1 MTSIKKL
8 NKSQITPFLAKT
20 YEILMSN
27 EFADLIYWTEDG
39 HGFIVNNIPRFENT
53 VLPKYFKHNKF
64 TSFIRQLNMYDFHK
78 IRHKSHQKEFR
89 HVYFC
94 KGKPE
99 LLCEIKRKT
108 PEQVE
113 FNHKKIK
120 DALQIADEWKKLED
134 QIEFKDTS
142 CENVDITTY
151 ESEFTAETEVAR
163 PKTSDST
170 TSLMMCLMLYN
181 KALKTKMDE
190 SSPDV
195 SEMII
200 RHTEDY
206 INSMKTVLDI
216 KAGSSQGSTHAEALT
231 NEDDSSLSKRSFQDC
246 YFDDMNENNSADQV
260 VSKKHKKQ
268 EQIYMESPYIKCE
281 DQVSNYSNVFGE
293 DLFDFEETNFDFCK
307 LNTLDDFQFS
317 LNELNSNSKTFQ
329 DLF

>member
-8 NKSQITPFLAKT
+8 IKSQITPFLAKT
-20 YEILMSN
+20 YDILMSN
-27 EFADLIYWTEDG
+27 EYSDLIYWTEDG

-94 KGKPE
+94 RGKPE
-99 LLCEIKRKT
+99 LLAEIKRKT

-134 QIEFKDTS
+134 QIEFKDNSNDQTERTS
-142 CENVDITTY
+142 VNMCDIDLNEN
-151 ESEFTAETEVAR
+151 AQK
-163 PKTSDST
+163 KTSDST

-181 KALKTKMDE
+181 KALKANTE
-190 SSPDV
+190 EASPEI

-206 INSMKTVLDI
+206 IASMKTVLDI
-216 KAGSSQGSTHAEALT
+216 KVGSSQVSTHAEGFS
-231 NEDDSSLSKRSFQDC
+231 NEDDSSLSKRSFHESFEDPRDIMLESQMC
-246 YFDDMNENNSADQV
+246 
-260 VSKKHKKQ
+260 KKQ
-268 EQIYMESPYIKCE
+268 LKQGDRIFLDSEFIKEE
-281 DQVSNYSNVFGE
+281 DQVSCYSNIFGE
-293 DLFDFEETNFDFCK
+293 ECLDFDETNFDFCK
-307 LNTLDDFQFS
+307 
-317 LNELNSNSKTFQ
+317 
-329 DLF
+329 

>member
-89 HVYFC
+89 HIYFC

-99 LLCEIKRKT
+99 LLGEIKRKT

-113 FNHKKIK
+113 ITHKKIK

-134 QIEFKDTS
+134 KIEFKDPS
-142 CENVDITTY
+142 YENADLTTF
-151 ESEFTAETEVAR
+151 ESGLSVETEQIK
-163 PKTSDST
+163 PKTSESA

-181 KALKTKMDE
+181 KALKAKVEE
-190 SSPDV
+190 SSPEV

-206 INSMKTVLDI
+206 ISSMKTVLEI
-216 KAGSSQGSTHAEALT
+216 KVGCASQGSTQDEALT
-231 NEDDSSLSKRSFQDC
+231 NEDDSSLSKRSFHEIFEDS
-246 YFDDMNENNSADQV
+246 NSDNV
-260 VSKKHKKQ
+260 VMTQKQLKQQ
-268 EQIYMESPYIKCE
+268 EQIYIESPYRIQE
-281 DQVSNYSNVFGE
+281 DQISSYSNIFAE
-293 DLFDFEETNFDFCK
+293 DCFEFDDTTFDFCK

-317 LNELNSNSKTFQ
+317 LKELSSDSKTFG

>member
-1 MTSIKKL
+1 MTSIKKMI
-8 NKSQITPFLAKT
+8 KSQITPFLAKT
-20 YEILMSN
+20 YDILMSN
-27 EFADLIYWTEDG
+27 EYSDLIYWTEDG

-94 KGKPE
+94 RGKPE
-99 LLCEIKRKT
+99 LLAEIKRKT

-134 QIEFKDTS
+134 QIEFKDNTN
-142 CENVDITTY
+142 ENVELTGF
-151 ESEFTAETEVAR
+151 ESGEFAENDNAQ
-163 PKTSDST
+163 KKASDST

-181 KALKTKMDE
+181 KALKANTE
-190 SSPDV
+190 ETSAEV

-200 RHTEDY
+200 KHTEDY
-206 INSMKTVLDI
+206 IASMKTVLDI
-216 KAGSSQGSTHAEALT
+216 KVGSSQVSTHAEGFS
-231 NEDDSSLSKRSFQDC
+231 NEDDSSLSKRSFHESFEDPRDISIEGHICQKQIKQ
-246 YFDDMNENNSADQV
+246 NEKIFLENDF
-260 VSKKHKKQ
+260 
-268 EQIYMESPYIKCE
+268 IKEE
-281 DQVSNYSNVFGE
+281 DQVSCYSNIFGE
-293 DLFDFEETNFDFCK
+293 DCLDFDETNFDFCK

-317 LNELNSNSKTFQ
+317 LNELSSNKTFQ